1 MLQGVFQRAAVA
13 ILLIGTLVAPA
24 EICLQQMQKGG
35 HDCCASMSES
45 SPTIQSDCCTLRPTL
60 PAVVV
65 EPALSGSATLSSS
78 QVLLSSKELTSK
90 RELPFSAIIPP
101 QSPPSGAS
109 ILRI

>member
-13 ILLIGTLVAPA
+13 ILLIAALAAPA

-35 HDCCASMSES
+35 HDCCASMAES
-45 SPTIQSDCCTLRPTL
+45 GATVHGDCCTLRPTL
-60 PAVVV
+60 PAVVA
-65 EPALSGSATLSSS
+65 PALSVSAALSGTQEFVSPRQLSSPR
-78 QVLLSSKELTSK
+78 VL
-90 RELPFSAIIPP
+90 PASAIIPP

>member
-13 ILLIGTLVAPA
+13 ILLIGALAAPA
-24 EICLQQMQKGG
+24 EICLQHAHKTG

-45 SPTIQSDCCTLRPTL
+45 SATVQSDCCTVRPTL

-65 EPALSGSATLSSS
+65 APALSGSPVLSAAQQVVSSRELSSPS
-78 QVLLSSKELTSK
+78 ELTVSTV
-90 RELPFSAIIPP
+90 IPP
-101 QSPPSGAS
+101 QSPPTGAS